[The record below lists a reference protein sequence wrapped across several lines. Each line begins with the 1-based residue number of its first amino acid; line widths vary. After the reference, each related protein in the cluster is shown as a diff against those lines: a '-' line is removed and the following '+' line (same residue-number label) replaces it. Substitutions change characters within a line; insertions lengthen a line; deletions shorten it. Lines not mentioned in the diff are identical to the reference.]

1 MYIFN
6 QIYLKQKEHHFL
18 EKLKYIYLFNFKNI
32 FKNILNMLFQ
42 NDNYFVII

>member
-18 EKLKYIYLFNFKNI
+18 EKLKYIYIYL
-32 FKNILNMLFQ
+32 ILKIYLKI
-42 NDNYFVII
+42 Y